1 MAQMEG
7 EKELVLGNKQL
18 MGLFFVVVAL
28 CGVFFAMGY
37 MMGRPS
43 AKASLANPEASP
55 APAATTSGIQQQSEP
70 PRETAETA
78 PFTQTAP
85 PTADSGAARSDTRA
99 DTRADTRPQPG
110 PIETKPARDT
120 SQPAPVAS
128 APATPANAAAEGAT
142 AAAAVTVPQEGATYL
157 QVTALRRSD
166 ADNLVKTL
174 REQNFPALVADS
186 SKPDLFRV
194 MVGPYHQTSDVADAK
209 ARLKAL
215 GFANAFVQK

>member
-1 MAQMEG
+1 MEG

-43 AKASLANPEASP
+43 AKTPPANPETSQ
-55 APAATTSGIQQQSEP
+55 APAVTGPGVQQQVQQQPEP
-70 PRETAETA
+70 PRETAEA
-78 PFTQTAP
+78 AP
-85 PTADSGAARSDTRA
+85 PE
-99 DTRADTRPQPG
+99 PQPQPA

-120 SQPAPVAS
+120 PQPAVVAS
-128 APATPANAAAEGAT
+128 SLAPPPAPSAPVSAAPAPAAG
-142 AAAAVTVPQEGATYL
+142 VSVPEEGATYL
-157 QVTALRRSD
+157 QVTALLRSD
-166 ADNLVKTL
+166 ADKLAKTL
-174 REQNFPALVADS
+174 REQNFPALVAES

-194 MVGPYHQTSDVADAK
+194 MVGPYHQTADVADAK

>member
-43 AKASLANPEASP
+43 AKTALANPETSP
-55 APAATTSGIQQQSEP
+55 APAVTAPGVQPQIQQQPEP
-70 PRETAETA
+70 PRETAETV
-78 PFTQTAP
+78 P
-85 PTADSGAARSDTRA
+85 PD
-99 DTRADTRPQPG
+99 PQPQPP

-120 SQPAPVAS
+120 PQPAAVAS
-128 APATPANAAAEGAT
+128 APAALPNPAPEAATPATG
-142 AAAAVTVPQEGATYL
+142 VTVPQEGATYL
-157 QVTALRRSD
+157 QVTALLRSD
-166 ADNLVKTL
+166 ADKLVKTL
-174 REQNFPALVADS
+174 REQNFPALVAES

-194 MVGPYHQTSDVADAK
+194 MVGPYHQTADVADAK

>member
-1 MAQMEG
+1 MAQTEG

-18 MGLFFVVVAL
+18 ISLFFVVVAL

-43 AKASLANPEASP
+43 GKQLAAIPETGPAAQVAPVQAQESAPPHETPPPDTQSP
-55 APAATTSGIQQQSEP
+55 AS
-70 PRETAETA
+70 AETA
-78 PFTQTAP
+78 SATPPPATQTQ
-85 PTADSGAARSDTRA
+85 AARD
-99 DTRADTRPQPG
+99 
-110 PIETKPARDT
+110 
-120 SQPAPVAS
+120 V
-128 APATPANAAAEGAT
+128 PATAT
-142 AAAAVTVPQEGATYL
+142 ATAVPEAGATYL
-157 QVTALRRSD
+157 QVTALRRTD

-174 REQNFPALVADS
+174 KEQNFPALLADS

-194 MVGPYHQTSDVADAK
+194 LVGPYQQTADVADAK

>member
-1 MAQMEG
+1 MTQMEG

-43 AKASLANPEASP
+43 AKTPLGNPEPNP
-55 APAATTSGIQQQSEP
+55 APAATAPVVQQQSEP

-78 PFTQTAP
+78 TPAP
-85 PTADSGAARSDTRA
+85 AD
-99 DTRADTRPQPG
+99 PQPQLA

-120 SQPAPVAS
+120 PPPAPVPA
-128 APATPANAAAEGAT
+128 APAASPTSSPEAAAPVAG
-142 AAAAVTVPQEGATYL
+142 VSVPQEGATYL
-157 QVTALRRSD
+157 QVTALLRSD
-166 ADNLVKTL
+166 ADKLAKTL
-174 REQNFPALVADS
+174 REQNFPALVAES